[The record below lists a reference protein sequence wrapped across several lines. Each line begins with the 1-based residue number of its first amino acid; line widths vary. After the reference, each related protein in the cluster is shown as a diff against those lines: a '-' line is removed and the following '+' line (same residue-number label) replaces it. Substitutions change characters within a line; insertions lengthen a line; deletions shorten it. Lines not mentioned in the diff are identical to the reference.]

1 MLSKV
6 LKGTDARQ
14 AQTMAFAITTAPAN
28 QLRQATSPS
37 SSSSPSGVADG
48 SGEQAILLGKLRT
61 LEAGM
66 AAAKR
71 EAFDAGHH
79 EGEQSARAA
88 LLPVFERLN
97 ASIAELVSMRPDL
110 RRRAEKDAVELSLQI
125 ARRVLHRE
133 LSIDSNALN
142 ALARVVFDRLARTE
156 SWQMTVHPQFAEA
169 IRGGLP
175 AGTADKVRIDADPSC
190 APGTIVVRCGEGV
203 IDASVDSQLAEIS
216 RGLTDRLTRK

>member
-6 LKGTDARQ
+6 LKGSDARQ
-14 AQTMAFAITTAPAN
+14 APPMAFAETNASAN
-28 QLRQATSPS
+28 GMHQSN
-37 SSSSPSGVADG
+37 SSSPSSVGAEGAAD
-48 SGEQAILLGKLRT
+48 QAILVEKIRT

-66 AAAKR
+66 AAVKR
-71 EAFDAGHH
+71 EAFAAGRQ
-79 EGEQSARAA
+79 EGEQSAHAA
-88 LLPVFERLN
+88 VNPMLERMN
-97 ASIAELVSMRPDL
+97 ASIAELVNMRPDL

-133 LSIDSNALN
+133 LSIDGNALN

-156 SWQMTVHPQFAEA
+156 SWQLTVHPQFAEA

-175 AGTADKVRIDADPSC
+175 AGSADKVRIDANPSC
-190 APGTIVVRCGEGV
+190 APGTFIVRCGEGV

-216 RGLTDRLTRK
+216 RGLTDRLARK